1 MQDRSN
7 TTRRIGV
14 RSELA
19 CWAGLATVLIFFTV
33 GAGWLD
39 DLSHP
44 AWLTLVFAWILA
56 AITWA
61 AFAAVRHAD
70 KLAIQLGEPYGTL
83 VLTLAVNTIEV
94 VMIIA
99 VMTTGSGYPTL
110 ARDTMFSVIMVQLN
124 GLIGLALLLGG
135 IRYREQ
141 FFNLQGNTAYLT
153 VIVTLAGLSL
163 VLPRFTESTPDGS
176 HSTLLLWFVVFASII
191 LYGAFLGIQTMR
203 HRDYFKNSDEDGAD
217 LNQVDREITVRSP
230 PQDSDTRSIGYHAFF
245 LVLILTVITL
255 LADKFALV
263 IDYSVAKVGAPIA
276 LTGLIIALIAPA
288 PEGLSALR
296 AALANNLQRSVNVI
310 FGGTLSTIGLTVP
323 AVLIASYFLGQEIEL
338 GLSNLGIVL
347 LALTV
352 TVSLINA
359 TSQRTNILQG
369 VTHLVLFTAYL
380 VLIFD

>member
-1 MQDRSN
+1 MQDGSN
-7 TTRRIGV
+7 TTRRIGL

-19 CWAGLATVLIFFTV
+19 CWAGLVTALVLFTV

-39 DLSHP
+39 DLSQP
-44 AWLTLVFAWILA
+44 AWLTFLFAWIFA
-56 AITWA
+56 SITWA

-70 KLAIQLGEPYGTL
+70 QLAIRLGEPYGTL

-94 VMIIA
+94 VMIVA
-99 VMTTGSGYPTL
+99 VMTTGDGYPTL

-141 FFNLQGNTAYLT
+141 FFNLQGNTAYLA

-163 VLPRFTESTPDGS
+163 MLPRFTESTPDGS
-176 HSTLLLWFVVFASII
+176 HSTLLVWFVVFASII
-191 LYGAFLGIQTMR
+191 LYGTFLGIQTMR
-203 HRDYFKNSDEDGAD
+203 HRDYFKQSNYNHPEM
-217 LNQVDREITVRSP
+217 NQVNQEVAVSGAK
-230 PQDSDTRSIGYHAFF
+230 QNADTRSVGYHAFF
-245 LVLILTVITL
+245 LVLILVAVAL

-263 IDYSVAKVGAPIA
+263 IDYSVDKLGAPIA

-296 AALANNLQRSVNVI
+296 AALANNLQRAVNVI
-310 FGGTLSTIGLTVP
+310 LGGTLSTIGLTVP
-323 AVLIASYFLGQEIEL
+323 AVLIAAYFIGQEVEL
-338 GLSNLGIVL
+338 GLSNLGIFL
-347 LALTV
+347 LALTFA
-352 TVSLINA
+352 VSFINA
-359 TSQRTNILQG
+359 TSQRTNVLQG
-369 VTHLVLFTAYL
+369 VTHLVLFAAYL